1 MQRFSRAD
9 QQIESWINVEHYR
22 LDCAERWPD
31 SNYKEAV
38 LAAIH
43 STLKT
48 LEAVAAAA
56 VEPRP
61 RMLGASR
68 QAPAAVL
75 EWPSRSHSPIA
86 NMRLAA

>member
-9 QQIESWINVEHYR
+9 QHIEPWINVEHYR
-22 LDCAERWPD
+22 LNCVERWPD
-31 SNYKEAV
+31 SDYKEAV

-48 LEAVAAAA
+48 LEAASA
-56 VEPRP
+56 VPVEQR
-61 RMLGASR
+61 RCVLCASR

-75 EWPSRSHSPIA
+75 EMPSRSQSPIA
-86 NMRLAA
+86 STRLAA